1 MGLQIDFDQVIH
13 NHSHWKYLLKNAIES
28 GQSEFTVVNARD
40 AHQCAF
46 GKWLYSPDGKS
57 LPHYSKVV
65 ELHQRFHEEAAKVLE
80 LALQGQF
87 YRASEQ
93 LKFGSSFSQAS
104 VDLVN
109 ELSRIREICV
119 NSSRSTEKDSSR

>member
-1 MGLQIDFDQVIH
+1 MELWIDFDQIIH
-13 NHSHWKYLLKNAIES
+13 NHSHWKHLLKNAIES

-65 ELHQRFHEEAAKVLE
+65 ELHQRFHEEAAHVLE
-80 LALQGQF
+80 LALQGQS
-87 YRASEQ
+87 YQASEK
-93 LKFGSSFSQAS
+93 LKFGSPFGQATAN
-104 VDLVN
+104 LVN
-109 ELSRIREICV
+109 ELSEIREALK
-119 NSSRSTEKDSSR
+119 NKSRSTEKK

>member
-1 MGLQIDFDQVIH
+1 MELRIDFDQIIN
-13 NHSHWKYLLKNAIES
+13 NHSRWKHLLKKVIES
-28 GQSEFTVVNARD
+28 GQSEFTVAHVRD
-40 AHQCAF
+40 AHHCAF

-87 YRASEQ
+87 YQASEQ